1 MIPFLHLGPL
11 TIPTFGLMVAT
22 GLLAAAYILQADFDR
37 RRAQFAKS
45 GYLKGGGKPRHHDE
59 GFLIIGIAGL
69 AGLVGARLYHV
80 LESPRELIADPSVLI
95 SRFGF
100 AWFGGFLGGF
110 LALLFLARHFEI
122 PTLEFMD
129 LCSPAA
135 AVGYAIGR
143 IGCLLSGDGDYG
155 RPTSWPWPWGMAFPH
170 GVVPT
175 TESCVQWGWPSDCR
189 VYPTPI
195 YEFFIWMAIAAL
207 LWHMGKKAI
216 GGARPKGEIF
226 CGYLILTGV
235 ARFLIEF
242 IRINPRSFF
251 GFSNAQTASLVSMV
265 VGAIL
270 LWSIKSRWQTR
281 KGSDRTA

>member
-11 TIPTFGLMVAT
+11 TIPTFGLMVAS
-22 GLLAAAYILQADFDR
+22 GLLAAAYLLQADFDR
-37 RRAQFAKS
+37 RREQFQKS
-45 GYLKGGGKPRHHDE
+45 GYLKSGGKPGHHDE
-59 GFLIIGIAGL
+59 GFLIIGVAGL

-80 LESPRELIADPSVLI
+80 LESPRELFAAPSVLI

-110 LALLFLARHFEI
+110 VALLFLARRFEI
-122 PTLEFMD
+122 PALEFMD

-155 RPTSWPWPWGMAFPH
+155 VPTTLPWGMSFPN

-175 TESCVQWGWPSDCR
+175 TER
-189 VYPTPI
+189 VHPTPL
-195 YEFFIWMAIAAL
+195 YEFFIWLAIAAM
-207 LWHMGKKAI
+207 LWHMGKKAAS
-216 GGARPKGEIF
+216 GMRPRGEVF

-251 GFSNAQTASLVSMV
+251 GLSNAQAASLASVA

-270 LWSIKSRWQTR
+270 LWSIRSRWPAGKEENRITER
-281 KGSDRTA
+281 AG

>member
-22 GLLAAAYILQADFDR
+22 GLLVAAYILQADFNR
-37 RRAQFAKS
+37 RRGQLQNYRSSKS
-45 GYLKGGGKPRHHDE
+45 GRDERAKDE

-80 LESPRELIADPSVLI
+80 LESPHELIANPSVLI

-100 AWFGGFLGGF
+100 AWFGGLLGGF
-110 LALLFLARHFEI
+110 VALVILAKRFRI
-122 PTLEFMD
+122 PLLEFLDM
-129 LCSPAA
+129 CSPAA

-155 RPTSWPWPWGMAFPH
+155 VPTTLPWGMSFPN

-175 TESCVQWGWPSDCR
+175 VER
-189 VYPTPI
+189 VHPTPL
-195 YEFFIWMAIAAL
+195 YEFFIWLVIGAILWRLGKRAL
-207 LWHMGKKAI
+207 T
-216 GGARPKGEIF
+216 GAGPKGEVF
-226 CGYLILTGV
+226 CAYLILTGI

-251 GFSNAQTASLVSMV
+251 GLSNAQTASLVSIV
-265 VGAIL
+265 AGAVL
-270 LWSIKSRWQTR
+270 LWGIRSRFPAHKEGGRITER
-281 KGSDRTA
+281 AG

>member
-22 GLLAAAYILQADFDR
+22 GLLVAAYLLQADFDR
-37 RRAQFAKS
+37 RREQFLKS
-45 GYLKGGGKPRHHDE
+45 GYQKSGTPSHHDE

-69 AGLVGARLYHV
+69 AGLVGAKLYH
-80 LESPRELIADPSVLI
+80 AFQDPSTWKAELI
-95 SRFGF
+95 SRYGF

-110 LALLFLARHFEI
+110 VTLLFLARHYKI

-155 RPTSWPWPWGMAFPH
+155 VRTTLPWGMSFPN
-170 GVVPT
+170 GTVST
-175 TESCVQWGWPSDCR
+175 TEKCVEWGFPPDCR
-189 VYPTPI
+189 VHPTPI
-195 YEFFIWMAIAAL
+195 YEFFIWLVIAAV

-216 GGARPKGEIF
+216 SGAMPGGEIF
-226 CGYLILTGV
+226 SGYLVLTGV

-251 GFSNAQTASLVSMV
+251 GMSNAQAASLLSV
-265 VGAIL
+265 VIGVIL
-270 LWSIKSRWQTR
+270 FWRIKSSSNPPS
-281 KGSDRTA
+281 KPA

>member
-22 GLLAAAYILQADFDR
+22 SLLAAAYLLQADFDR
-37 RRAQFAKS
+37 RHEQFIKS
-45 GYLKGGGKPRHHDE
+45 GYLKNGGKPRHHDE
-59 GFLIIGIAGL
+59 GFLIIGVAGL

-80 LESPRELIADPSVLI
+80 LESPRELIADPSLLI

-100 AWFGGFLGGF
+100 AWFGGFLSGF
-110 LALLFLARHFEI
+110 IALLFLAKYFKI

-129 LCSPAA
+129 LCSPVA

-175 TESCVQWGWPSDCR
+175 TETCVQWSWPADCR

-195 YEFFIWMAIAAL
+195 YEFFIWIAIAAF
-207 LWHMGKKAI
+207 LWRMGKKAVN
-216 GGARPKGEIF
+216 GAGTSGEVF
-226 CGYLILTGV
+226 SFYLVLTGA

-251 GFSNAQTASLVSMV
+251 GLSNAQTASLASIIMGV
-265 VGAIL
+265 IL
-270 LWSIKSRWQTR
+270 LWRIKSRSNLPS
-281 KGSDRTA
+281 KPA

>member
-22 GLLAAAYILQADFDR
+22 GLLAAAYLLQADFDR
-37 RRAQFAKS
+37 RRAQFLKS
-45 GYLKGGGKPRHHDE
+45 GYLKSAGEPGHHDE

-110 LALLFLARHFEI
+110 VALVFLARHYGI
-122 PTLEFMD
+122 PALEFMD
-129 LCSPAA
+129 LSSPAA

-155 RPTSWPWPWGMAFPH
+155 VPTTLPWGMSFPN

-175 TESCVQWGWPSDCR
+175 TER
-189 VYPTPI
+189 VHPTPL
-195 YEFFIWMAIAAL
+195 YEFFIWLAIAAF
-207 LWHMGKKAI
+207 LWHMGKKSI
-216 GGARPKGEIF
+216 SGERPKGEIL

-251 GFSNAQTASLVSMV
+251 GLSNAQAASLLSIVIGV
-265 VGAIL
+265 IL
-270 LWSIKSRWQTR
+270 FWWIQRSSTLQSKS
-281 KGSDRTA
+281 S

>member
-1 MIPFLHLGPL
+1 
-11 TIPTFGLMVAT
+11 
-22 GLLAAAYILQADFDR
+22 
-37 RRAQFAKS
+37 
-45 GYLKGGGKPRHHDE
+45 
-59 GFLIIGIAGL
+59 
-69 AGLVGARLYHV
+69 
-80 LESPRELIADPSVLI
+80 LIADPSVLI

-122 PTLEFMD
+122 PVLEFMD

-170 GVVPT
+170 GVLPT

-195 YEFFIWMAIAAL
+195 YEFLIWMAIAAF
-207 LWHMGKKAI
+207 LWHMGKKAMS
-216 GGARPKGEIF
+216 GARPKGEIF

-251 GFSNAQTASLVSMV
+251 GLSNAQTASLLSMV

-270 LWSIKSRWQTR
+270 LWSIRSRLPAR
-281 KGSDRTA
+281 KEGDRITERAG

>member
-22 GLLAAAYILQADFDR
+22 GLLVAAYVLQADFNR
-37 RRAQFAKS
+37 RRGQLERYRSSVLA
-45 GYLKGGGKPRHHDE
+45 RDE
-59 GFLIIGIAGL
+59 GLLARLIGHSHEDMGFVVIGMAGIL
-69 AGLVGARLYHV
+69 GLIGARLYHV
-80 LESPRELIADPSVLI
+80 LESPAEFFANPWPQLF

-110 LALLFLARHFEI
+110 VALIFLARHFWI
-122 PTLEFMD
+122 PLLEFLD
-129 LCSPAA
+129 ICSPAA

-155 RPTSWPWPWGMAFPH
+155 VPTTLPWGMSFPN

-175 TESCVQWGWPSDCR
+175 MER
-189 VYPTPI
+189 VHPTPL
-195 YEFFIWMAIAAL
+195 YEFLIWLAIAAF
-207 LWHMGKKAI
+207 LWWMGKRTLS
-216 GGARPKGEIF
+216 GVRPSGEVF
-226 CGYLILTGV
+226 CGYLILTGA

-251 GFSNAQTASLVSMV
+251 GLSNAQTASLVSV
-265 VGAIL
+265 VIGLLL
-270 LWSIKSRWQTR
+270 LWRIKSGATPR
-281 KGSDRTA
+281 AAAV

>member
-1 MIPFLHLGPL
+1 MIPFLHIGPL

-22 GLLAAAYILQADFDR
+22 GLLAAAYLLQADFDR
-37 RRAQFAKS
+37 RRAQFVKS
-45 GYLKGGGKPRHHDE
+45 GYLKSGGKPSHHDE

-100 AWFGGFLGGF
+100 AWFGGLLGGF
-110 LALLFLARHFEI
+110 VALAILAGRFRI
-122 PTLEFMD
+122 PLLEFMD

-155 RPTSWPWPWGMAFPH
+155 VPTTLPWGMSFPN

-175 TESCVQWGWPSDCR
+175 VER
-189 VYPTPI
+189 VHPTPL
-195 YEFFIWMAIAAL
+195 YEFFIWL
-207 LWHMGKKAI
+207 AI
-216 GGARPKGEIF
+216 GAILWRLGKRALTGAGPKGEVF
-226 CGYLILTGV
+226 CAYLILTGI

-242 IRINPRSFF
+242 VRINPRSFF
-251 GFSNAQTASLVSMV
+251 GLSNAQAASLASIVLGV
-265 VGAIL
+265 IL
-270 LWSIKSRWQTR
+270 FWRIKSNSTLQS
-281 KGSDRTA
+281 KSA

>member
-22 GLLAAAYILQADFDR
+22 GLLVAAYLLQADFDR
-37 RRAQFAKS
+37 RRERFVKS
-45 GYLKGGGKPRHHDE
+45 GFLESGGKPSHHDE

-80 LESPRELIADPSVLI
+80 LESPRELMADPSVLI

-110 LALLFLARHFEI
+110 VALLFLARHYKI

-155 RPTSWPWPWGMAFPH
+155 RPTSWSWPWGMAFPH

-175 TESCVQWGWPSDCR
+175 TETCVQWGRSADCR

-195 YEFFIWMAIAAL
+195 YEFFIWIAIAVF
-207 LWHMGKKAI
+207 LWRMGKRAVS
-216 GGARPKGEIF
+216 GAPRGGEIF

-251 GFSNAQTASLVSMV
+251 GMSNAQTASLASIVI
-265 VGAIL
+265 GAFL
-270 LWSIKSRWQTR
+270 LWWIKRRATPQSE
-281 KGSDRTA
+281 TA

>member
-11 TIPTFGLMVAT
+11 TIPTFGLMVAA
-22 GLLAAAYILQADFDR
+22 GLLAAAYVLQADFDR
-37 RRAQFAKS
+37 RREQFSKS
-45 GYLKGGGKPRHHDE
+45 GYLKGNSKTRHHDE

-80 LESPRELIADPSVLI
+80 LESPRELLADPSLLI

-110 LALLFLARHFEI
+110 IALLFLARRFGI
-122 PTLEFMD
+122 PALEFMD

-155 RPTSWPWPWGMAFPH
+155 VPTSLPWGMSFPN

-175 TESCVQWGWPSDCR
+175 TQR
-189 VYPTPI
+189 VHPTPL
-195 YEFFIWMAIAAL
+195 YELFIWMVIAAL
-207 LWHMGKKAI
+207 LWHSGSKSLRTRQAQ
-216 GGARPKGEIF
+216 GEVV
-226 CGYLILTGV
+226 CGYLIFTGI
-235 ARFLIEF
+235 ARFLI
-242 IRINPRSFF
+242 
-251 GFSNAQTASLVSMV
+251 
-265 VGAIL
+265 
-270 LWSIKSRWQTR
+270 
-281 KGSDRTA
+281 D